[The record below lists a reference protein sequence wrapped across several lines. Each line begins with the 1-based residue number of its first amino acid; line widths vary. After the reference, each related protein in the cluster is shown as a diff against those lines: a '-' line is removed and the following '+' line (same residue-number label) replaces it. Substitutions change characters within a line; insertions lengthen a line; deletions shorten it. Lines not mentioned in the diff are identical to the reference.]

1 MKTPFYDTHCHI
13 DYPDFAQ
20 DVDGIVARA
29 ESAGITKM
37 VAIGTDLE
45 SSARAVALASR
56 YPAVYAAVGWHPGD
70 AMEAPEDIRTALRDL
85 ARQPKVVALGETGL
99 DFYRLPSKK
108 GGDRAADEP
117 IVQKQMRL
125 FAQHLEVA
133 AELGLNCV
141 VHQRDCFD
149 EALAMAA
156 QAAGAVRCV
165 FHCFVNG
172 PQDMERVVAIGGW
185 VSFTGIIT
193 FKTADAARA
202 SLAQAPV
209 GRYML
214 ETDSPF
220 LAPVPFRGKRCEPA
234 YVQYVAERAA
244 EVRGLSPAILSEQ
257 TCGAAESFFR
267 NLS

>member
-1 MKTPFYDTHCHI
+1 MTHPFYDTHCHI
-13 DYPDFAQ
+13 DSPDFAAEL
-20 DVDGIVARA
+20 DALVARA
-29 ESAGITKM
+29 EAAGITKM

-45 SSARAVALASR
+45 SSTRAVALAKR

-70 AMEAPEDIRTALRDL
+70 AMEAPEDFRPALRDL
-85 ARQPKVVALGETGL
+85 AQQPKVVAIGETGL

-108 GGDRAADEP
+108 GGDKAADEP

-141 VHQRDCFD
+141 VHQRDCF
-149 EALAMAA
+149 EETLTMAA
-156 QAAGAVRCV
+156 AAAGAVRCV
-165 FHCFVNG
+165 FHCFVNS
-172 PQDMERVVAIGGW
+172 PPDMARVAAIGGW

-234 YVQYVAERAA
+234 YVKYVAERAA
-244 EVRGLSPAILSEQ
+244 EVRGISPAALSEQ
-257 TCGAAESFFR
+257 TCAAAAAFFR